1 MKIPNP
7 PIPDSPRIR
16 KAEMGNRGWMS
27 RRDVIKQLLNSRES
41 EGEGIIVESRADM
54 NQVKILCRKQN
65 LRTVERKIG
74 AEGWALFIFSKE

>member
-1 MKIPNP
+1 
-7 PIPDSPRIR
+7 
-16 KAEMGNRGWMS
+16 MGNRGWMS